1 MGPTEDPMAT
11 ETGGG
16 TRVSQRRRSL
26 VVGVYAWMTALAL
39 GMVLIDVSY
48 AASLPVEQVASAL
61 REVQDFLLSFGAMT
75 AVVGVGAVAAAWPSR
90 SARYALL
97 VSLAL
102 SMTALLAPA
111 RSRSPSVM
119 QRAPR
124 ARRSVPGS
132 GSA

>member
-1 MGPTEDPMAT
+1 
-11 ETGGG
+11 
-16 TRVSQRRRSL
+16 
-26 VVGVYAWMTALAL
+26 MTALAL

-102 SMTALLAPA
+102 SVAALLVPSLTSQYVRDAEGATGLPIGPWIRIGVSA
-111 RSRSPSVM
+111 SASALAFVGFWVSSRAQGSDLGQRSSP
-119 QRAPR
+119 
-124 ARRSVPGS
+124 
-132 GSA
+132 